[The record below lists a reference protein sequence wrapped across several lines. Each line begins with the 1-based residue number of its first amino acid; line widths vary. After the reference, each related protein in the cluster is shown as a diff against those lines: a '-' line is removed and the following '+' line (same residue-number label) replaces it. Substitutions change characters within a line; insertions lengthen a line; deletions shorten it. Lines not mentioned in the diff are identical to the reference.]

1 MREFSINAYRRLCEQ
16 LDIPVLAAET
26 SDGCHYNVADFI
38 AQGAADMVR
47 TSWFYKGG
55 LTGALRVAHL
65 ADSFQLSAEVH
76 GMGVE
81 NVHLCLA
88 IKNNH
93 YYETLV
99 MGNPVQFEARIGPH
113 AHVRAPEA
121 PGLGYDVDVK
131 TVEKI
136 ATTIL

>member
-47 TSWFYKGG
+47 TSYHYKGG
-55 LTGALRVAHL
+55 ITGGMRVAHL

-81 NVHLCLA
+81 NLQLCLA
-88 IKNNH
+88 IRNNH

-99 MGNPVQFEARIGPH
+99 MGNPVVFEPAIDRHGQIH
-113 AHVRAPEA
+113 APKR
-121 PGLGYDVDVK
+121 PGVGFDVDAK
-131 TVEKI
+131 TLAKVAVAK
-136 ATTIL
+136 L

>member
-1 MREFSINAYRRLCEQ
+1 
-16 LDIPVLAAET
+16 
-26 SDGCHYNVADFI
+26 NVADFI
-38 AQGAADMVR
+38 MQGAADMVR

-55 LTGALRVAHL
+55 ITGALRVAHL

-81 NVHLCLA
+81 NTHLCLA

-99 MGNPVQFEARIGPH
+99 MGNPVQFEPCIGPD
-113 AHVRAPEA
+113 AHVRAPAA
-121 PGLGYDVDVK
+121 PGLGYDIDLRTLEK
-131 TVEKI
+131 TAVAK
-136 ATTIL
+136 L